1 MRGPQLTPLTAKEA
15 KRVEKR
21 RARNEAKAQEMLK
34 RAAKMGL
41 LEPKYRPRRES
52 HPTEATSQWTDLARF
67 GPLDILNETPP
78 PSAIVGRR
86 DTADALSLLQ
96 MSLRMRELESGVQK
110 QRRSRLNFRRA
121 PHQSAAERQ
130 VRDDDASHVSR
141 LRFSWP
147 AHPLTARL
155 AFRVSISGLICSRA
169 PRALARP
176 SPAKVAQPARGHD
189 RPCRQLR
196 CLDVLFRLLIVP
208 SPSRL
213 LIMTPLD
220 PTYSSRMQIYHPLT
234 RVGTARR

>member
-1 MRGPQLTPLTAKEA
+1 
-15 KRVEKR
+15 
-21 RARNEAKAQEMLK
+21 MLK

-141 LRFSWP
+141 LRFSRP
-147 AHPLTARL
+147 AHSLTCPRPVH
-155 AFRVSISGLICSRA
+155 RVSISGLTCSRA
-169 PRALARP
+169 PPASARQ

-189 RPCRQLR
+189 RPCRQ
-196 CLDVLFRLLIVP
+196 P
-208 SPSRL
+208 
-213 LIMTPLD
+213 
-220 PTYSSRMQIYHPLT
+220 
-234 RVGTARR
+234 RRA